1 MGFLQWLLL
10 LFYISRIKFIT
21 NHCLHTKRSVTSNNL
36 IGSFEQASF
45 LLYIYVLQKL
55 LYHSD
60 TWFIYVLICAQNNLP
75 HFLSQ
80 FSGIVLPF
88 KQSVEDCCLHQC
100 LLVCCNTL
108 LSIPCASTFSVT
120 FLSTKV
126 QQQWKTYCSHK
137 TMWILARTVY
147 ITTQLWSHMISVH

>member
-10 LFYISRIKFIT
+10 LFYNRRIKFIT
-21 NHCLHTKRSVTSNNL
+21 NHCLHTKRSVTSNSL
-36 IGSFEQASF
+36 IGIFEQASF

-55 LYHSD
+55 LYHSN
-60 TWFIYVLICAQNNLP
+60 TWFIHVLICAQNNLT
-75 HFLSQ
+75 
-80 FSGIVLPF
+80 FSITIFGIVLPL
-88 KQSVEDCCLHQC
+88 KQSVKDHCLHQC
-100 LLVCCNTL
+100 LLDCCNTL
-108 LSIPCASTFSVT
+108 LLIPCASIFSVM

-137 TMWILARTVY
+137 TMWILARTVH